1 MTDPRVKSG
10 VPPMLAGAVLS
21 LLNGILYSWSVF
33 MLPLE
38 AATGWARSQTS
49 LVFTFAL
56 VFVGVGMMCGG
67 FVIRRIGTRLTA
79 AAGGMMLAA
88 GLVLSSFASE
98 PWQIILF
105 YGGIAGFGIGMANVV
120 PTAVGVSWYPHKRGQ
135 VCGVMAF
142 SLAFGT
148 LLLGSGL
155 ASLLIGSLGIARTL
169 QVMGVFVALASLCA
183 SFFLN
188 MPECHGTACRE
199 CSTEKSLTTGQMLR
213 TVRFRIVWL
222 WDLTLQTGG
231 LMIIG
236 HIIPYV
242 TENGFS
248 PAQAGFAM
256 GVYAVVNGAG
266 RLVFGGLFDTKGFR
280 FSMAADALCMA
291 VGLFMLVFLP
301 AYAGYAGL
309 LAAVTIIALAFGG
322 TVPQFSAYIAQ
333 NFGPEHLE
341 SNLGM
346 TATVFIIA
354 GFVGPFL
361 GGCLRSLTGNYLLA
375 IILALC
381 MAVPGVWVV
390 FRIPVTP
397 RQ

>member
-1 MTDPRVKSG
+1 MTDMCLKPG

-38 AATGWARSQTS
+38 AATGWSRPQTS

-56 VFVGVGMMCGG
+56 VFFGVGMMCGG
-67 FVIRRIGTRLTA
+67 FVIRLIGTRLTA

-98 PWQIILF
+98 SWQIVLS
-105 YGGIAGFGIGMANVV
+105 YGVTAGFGIGMANVV
-120 PTAVGVSWYPHKRGQ
+120 PTAVGVSWYPDRRGL

-155 ASLLIGSLGIARTL
+155 ASALIGSMGIARTL
-169 QVMGVFVALASLCA
+169 QVMGMFVALVSLCA

-188 MPECHGTACRE
+188 MPERRGEACLER
-199 CSTEKSLTTGQMLR
+199 SAEKSLTTRQMLC
-213 TVRFRIVWL
+213 TVRFRVVWL

-236 HIIPYV
+236 HIIPYA

-256 GVYAVVNGAG
+256 GLYAVVNGVG
-266 RLVFGGLFDTKGFR
+266 RLVFGGLFDRKGFR

-291 VGLFMLVFLP
+291 AGLLMLAFLP
-301 AYAGYAGL
+301 SYAGYAGL
-309 LAAVTIIALAFGG
+309 LTAVATIALAFGG
-322 TVPQFSAYIAQ
+322 TIPQFSAYIAQ

-361 GGCLRSLTGNYLLA
+361 GGCLHSLTGDYLPALV
-375 IILALC
+375 LALC
-381 MAVPGVWVV
+381 MAVPGVWIV
-390 FRIPVTP
+390 FRIPVSP
-397 RQ
+397 R